1 MCAGRSRHHG
11 GPRSATILCGSG
23 RHRIGSRCDRRDADA
38 ARRVS
43 PRRPIWQ
50 SSSLRAATACDN
62 LRESLAPRQ
71 ILNDQFAQ
79 QHPRQALGRRGYDLR
94 RFREAITV
102 ADRDQAVVGGVAP
115 DVGPALVL
123 DFNLPR
129 WFVHRCPPFAISRFP
144 LSRHTAS
151 LPRFD
156 GLRGNMVAGCKNLS
170 KSIDFN
176 QTDR

>member
-1 MCAGRSRHHG
+1 MSAMERSL
-11 GPRSATILCGSG
+11 PSG
-23 RHRIGSRCDRRDADA
+23 L
-38 ARRVS
+38 
-43 PRRPIWQ
+43 IWQ
-50 SSSLRAATACDN
+50 SSSLRAATACDD
-62 LRESLAPRQ
+62 LRESLPPRQ

-102 ADRDQAVVGGVAP
+102 ADRDQAAVGGIAP

-144 LSRHTAS
+144 LSRHIAS

-156 GLRGNMVAGCKNLS
+156 GLRANMVAGCKNLS
-170 KSIDFN
+170 KSIAFN